1 VAPLTKH
8 AEMSHLDSQLLDWYE
23 NLPSI
28 LKDHEPCSESIL
40 NTRTVMRWRYYNQR
54 MLLYRPTLLSYAMR
68 RVPYIALRSEERT
81 AIERCREIADA
92 TIQDISSTAQS
103 HQMSGWNA
111 TWLIYQA
118 TMVPLLGLFLNDATA
133 SDPRASVQSCQSQVE
148 TAMMV
153 LARLQLWSPTAKRT
167 LEAVSRILEASK
179 RGSDMGA
186 GGLASGSCAHGRD
199 GIMSG
204 MMPGMVSAQ
213 TEPGRGVAI
222 ANDGGMVDPM
232 APPFMDDTAGQQ
244 LWDFLSWSDP
254 TILSGFSEIENPNEM
269 SFVQDEKHMKYG
281 GNAPGFYGSP
291 MTDSTYYMHPSV
303 PFYSL
308 AQP

>member
-1 VAPLTKH
+1 
-8 AEMSHLDSQLLDWYE
+8 M
-23 NLPSI
+23 
-28 LKDHEPCSESIL
+28 
-40 NTRTVMRWRYYNQR
+40 
-54 MLLYRPTLLSYAMR
+54 
-68 RVPYIALRSEERT
+68 
-81 AIERCREIADA
+81 ADT

-118 TMVPLLGLFLNDATA
+118 TMVPLLGLFLNDPTA

-153 LARLQLWSPTAKRT
+153 LARMQLWSPTAKRT

-179 RGSDMGA
+179 RGSDMGGA
-186 GGLASGSCAHGRD
+186 ASGLASGSCAQGRESN
-199 GIMSG
+199 MSG
-204 MMPGMVSAQ
+204 MMAGVVSAL

-232 APPFMDDTAGQQ
+232 ALPFMDETTGQQ
-244 LWDFLSWSDP
+244 LWDFLSWSDS
-254 TILSGFSEIENPNEM
+254 TILSGFSEIENPN
-269 SFVQDEKHMKYG
+269 DMKCG

-291 MTDSTYYMHPSV
+291 VTDSTYYMHPSV